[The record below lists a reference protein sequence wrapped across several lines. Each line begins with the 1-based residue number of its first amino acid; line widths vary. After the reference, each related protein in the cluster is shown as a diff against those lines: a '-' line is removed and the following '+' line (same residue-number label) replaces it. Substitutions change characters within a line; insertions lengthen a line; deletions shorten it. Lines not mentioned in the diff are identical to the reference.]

1 MTFRL
6 AGFALLMAVS
16 ARGADA
22 VTVRFRATVGD
33 EELACGRKY
42 SGVGTTKSSV
52 TLKDFRFYV
61 HNVRLVDET
70 GHETAVELNQGG
82 QWQLDD
88 VALLDFEDASGA
100 CRNGTPEKNTQ
111 VAGTVPAGH
120 SYHGLRFTLGVPFA
134 KNHSDLTAM
143 PSPLNLTAM
152 AWIWNAGRRF
162 ARIEFTSTGV
172 PRGYAIHL
180 GSTGCTPNQS
190 PNAPPTKCLS
200 PNRVEVELADFDPA
214 KDVVIA
220 DLGALLADSDVD
232 HGTGCES
239 EPGTAAC
246 GPVFGRLGLPFAGR
260 PDGKQSF
267 FRKGLMEAGK

>member
-1 MTFRL
+1 MTSRTVAL
-6 AGFALLMAVS
+6 ALLIAVS

-22 VTVRFRATVGD
+22 VSIRFRATVGD
-33 EELACGRKY
+33 EELACRRKY
-42 SGVGTTKSSV
+42 SGVGTTRSTV
-52 TLKDFRFYV
+52 ALKDFRFYV
-61 HNVRLVDET
+61 HNVRLVDEA
-70 GHETAVELNQGG
+70 GHETPVELNQDGK
-82 QWQLDD
+82 WQLDD

-100 CRNGTPEKNTQ
+100 CRNGTPEMNSQ

-120 SYHGLRFTLGVPFA
+120 QYRGLRFTLGVPFA

-152 AWIWNAGRRF
+152 AWFWNAGRRF

-172 PRGYAIHL
+172 PRGVAIHL
-180 GSTGCTPNQS
+180 GSTGCTPNNS
-190 PNAPPTKCLS
+190 PNAPPTKCSS

-214 KDVVIA
+214 RDVVIA

-239 EPGTAAC
+239 DPGTAAC
-246 GPVFGRLGLPFAGR
+246 GPLFGRLGLPFGGR
-260 PDGKQSF
+260 LAGKQNV
-267 FRKGLMEAGK
+267 FRVGK